1 MQFDAHITHICKKS
15 VGTIMCINRIK
26 DNFSKK
32 ARIMVLQSL
41 VLSIINYGII
51 IWGNTSQTQLQRVQK
66 IQNFAAKV
74 ALGSIKFDYVTPYL
88 QGMKW
93 LKIKDKYLYELALNI
108 FNIITKNV
116 PSWLFY
122 LPTSREMCAVN
133 TRQQHHLH
141 VPKTNTCTAERSFL
155 VSGPKL
161 WNSLP
166 NDIRNKASSSS
177 FKTQL
182 RGYLLQS

>member
-1 MQFDAHITHICKKS
+1 MQFDTHITHICKKS
-15 VGTIMCINRIK
+15 VGTIMYINRIK

-74 ALGSIKFDYVTPYL
+74 ALGGSKFDHVTPYL
-88 QGMKW
+88 RELKW
-93 LKIKDKYLYELALNI
+93 LNIKNKYLYELALNI
-108 FNIITKNV
+108 FNIITTNV
-116 PSWLFY
+116 PSWLFP

-133 TRQQHHLH
+133 TRQQHQLH
-141 VPKTNTCTAERSFL
+141 VPKTNTCTADRSVL

-166 NDIRNKASSSS
+166 NNIRNKTSTGS
-177 FKTQL
+177 FKTHL

>member
-1 MQFDAHITHICKKS
+1 MY
-15 VGTIMCINRIK
+15 INRIK

-41 VLSIINYGII
+41 VLSIINYDII
-51 IWGNTSQTQLQRVQK
+51 IWGNTSQTQLQRVKK

-74 ALGSIKFDYVTPYL
+74 ALGGTTFDHVKPYL
-88 QGMKW
+88 RELKW
-93 LKIKDKYLYELALNI
+93 LKIKDKYSYELTLNI
-108 FNIITKNV
+108 YNIITKNV
-116 PSWLFY
+116 PSWLFF
-122 LPTSREMCAVN
+122 LPTTREMCAVN
-133 TRQQHHLH
+133 TRQQHQLR
-141 VPKTNTCTAERSFL
+141 VPKTNICIAERSLL

-166 NDIRNKASSSS
+166 NNLRNKTSAGT

-182 RGYLLQS
+182 RGCLLQS